1 MGKRGVKNIPLPV
14 DDEDE
19 IKLIEAEY
27 GLKGWAT
34 VRKLQQF
41 IGEHGYYVKWD
52 IDTQLLFIREK
63 CLSAV
68 GRSAVSEIVACA
80 LRRGVFD
87 AAMFEKQ
94 QILTS
99 TRLQETFLIT
109 YKRSKEIVIDKN
121 YALPVVYN
129 FIQNVDKSEKS
140 VNIILKNADKTGS
153 NSIVEDNMV
162 LDSSSSA
169 SLLTEAEYKELC
181 ASIGSSDCDYY
192 IERVKAF
199 KSKHPDAKFSVKA
212 LILKMQREDKAKELS
227 KEQSKSAKTYTT
239 EALNAKFDSLNYED
253 L

>member
-99 TRLQETFLIT
+99 TRLQETVF
-109 YKRSKEIVIDKN
+109 DKN
-121 YALPVVYN
+121 YALPVVYD
-129 FIQNVDKSEKS
+129 FIQNVNKSEKS
-140 VNIILKNADKTGS
+140 VNIILKNADKAGS
-153 NSIVEDNMV
+153 NSIVEDSIV
-162 LDSSSSA
+162 SDSSSA
-169 SLLTEAEYKELC
+169 FLLTEEEYKELC
-181 ASIGSSDCDYY
+181 VSIGKPDCDYY

-199 KSKHPDAKFSVKA
+199 KNKHPEAKFSTKA

-227 KEQSKSAKTYTT
+227 KVQNKSVKTYTT

>member
-109 YKRSKEIVIDKN
+109 YKRSKEIVFDKN
-121 YALPVVYN
+121 YALPVVYD
-129 FIQNVDKSEKS
+129 FIQNVNKSEKS
-140 VNIILKNADKTGS
+140 VNIILKNADKAGS
-153 NSIVEDNMV
+153 NSIVEDSIV
-162 LDSSSSA
+162 SDSSSA
-169 SLLTEAEYKELC
+169 FLLTEEEYKELC
-181 ASIGSSDCDYY
+181 ASIGKSDCDYY

-199 KSKHPDAKFSVKA
+199 KNKHPEAKFSTKA

-227 KEQSKSAKTYTT
+227 KTQNKSVKTYTT

>member
-109 YKRSKEIVIDKN
+109 YKRSKEIVFDKN
-121 YALPVVYN
+121 YALPVVYD
-129 FIQNVDKSEKS
+129 FIQNVNKSEKS
-140 VNIILKNADKTGS
+140 VNIILKNADKAGS
-153 NSIVEDNMV
+153 NSIVEDSIV
-162 LDSSSSA
+162 SDSSSA
-169 SLLTEAEYKELC
+169 FLLTEEEYKELC
-181 ASIGSSDCDYY
+181 ASIGKSDCDYY

-199 KSKHPDAKFSVKA
+199 KNKHPEAKFSTKA

-227 KEQSKSAKTYTT
+227 KVQNKSVKTYTT

>member
-109 YKRSKEIVIDKN
+109 YKRSKEIVFDKN
-121 YALPVVYN
+121 YALPVVYD
-129 FIQNVDKSEKS
+129 FIQNVNKSEKS
-140 VNIILKNADKTGS
+140 VNIILKNADKAGS
-153 NSIVEDNMV
+153 NSIVEDSIV
-162 LDSSSSA
+162 SDSSSA
-169 SLLTEAEYKELC
+169 FLLTEEEYKELC
-181 ASIGSSDCDYY
+181 VSIGKSDCDYY

-199 KSKHPDAKFSVKA
+199 KNKHPEAKFSTKA

-227 KEQSKSAKTYTT
+227 KAQNKSVKTYTT

>member
-109 YKRSKEIVIDKN
+109 YKRSKEIVFDKN
-121 YALPVVYN
+121 YALPVVYD
-129 FIQNVDKSEKS
+129 FIQNVNKSEKS
-140 VNIILKNADKTGS
+140 VNIILKNADKAGS
-153 NSIVEDNMV
+153 NSIVEDSIV
-162 LDSSSSA
+162 SDSSSA
-169 SLLTEAEYKELC
+169 FLLTEEEYKELC
-181 ASIGSSDCDYY
+181 ASIGKSDCDYY

-199 KSKHPDAKFSVKA
+199 KNKHPEAKFSTKA
-212 LILKMQREDKAKELS
+212 LILKMQREDKAKELI
-227 KEQSKSAKTYTT
+227 KVQNKSVKTYTT

>member
-109 YKRSKEIVIDKN
+109 YKRSKEIVFDKN
-121 YALPVVYN
+121 YALPVVYD
-129 FIQNVDKSEKS
+129 FIQNVNKSEKS
-140 VNIILKNADKTGS
+140 VNIILKNADKAGS
-153 NSIVEDNMV
+153 NSIVEDSIV
-162 LDSSSSA
+162 SDSSSA
-169 SLLTEAEYKELC
+169 FLLTEEEYKELC
-181 ASIGSSDCDYY
+181 ASIGKSDCDYY

-199 KSKHPDAKFSVKA
+199 KNKHPEAKFSTKA

-227 KEQSKSAKTYTT
+227 KVQNKSAKTYTT
-239 EALNAKFDSLNYED
+239 EALNAKFDNLNYED

>member
-109 YKRSKEIVIDKN
+109 YKRSKEIVFDKN
-121 YALPVVYN
+121 YALPVVYD
-129 FIQNVDKSEKS
+129 FIQNVNKSEKS
-140 VNIILKNADKTGS
+140 VNIILKNADKADS
-153 NSIVEDNMV
+153 NSIVEDSIV
-162 LDSSSSA
+162 SDSSSA
-169 SLLTEAEYKELC
+169 FLLTEEEYKELC
-181 ASIGSSDCDYY
+181 VSIGKSDCDYY

-199 KSKHPDAKFSVKA
+199 KNKHPEAKFSTKA

-227 KEQSKSAKTYTT
+227 KVQNKSVKTYTT

>member
-109 YKRSKEIVIDKN
+109 YKRSKEIVFDKN
-121 YALPVVYN
+121 YALPVVYD
-129 FIQNVDKSEKS
+129 FIQNVNKSEKS
-140 VNIILKNADKTGS
+140 VNIILKNADKAGS
-153 NSIVEDNMV
+153 NSIVEDSIV
-162 LDSSSSA
+162 SDSSSA
-169 SLLTEAEYKELC
+169 LLLTEEYKELC
-181 ASIGSSDCDYY
+181 ASIGKSDCDYY

-199 KSKHPDAKFSVKA
+199 KNKHPEAKFSTKA

-227 KEQSKSAKTYTT
+227 KAQNKSVKTYTT